1 MWRFHQ
7 KGSMEVQGMAMK
19 AGPWLSP
26 PNGRGIVYTRG
37 ILRVINMRG
46 TIKSD
51 FIIPSLD

>member
-1 MWRFHQ
+1 
-7 KGSMEVQGMAMK
+7 MAMK

-51 FIIPSLD
+51 SIIPSLDWLDNPQLQQET